1 MDLAAD
7 TRLRA
12 IASLAMDAQHPDTL
26 LITLTGKDRPGVTS
40 SVFSTLALAGVEVI
54 DLEQIILRRRLILGL
69 LVTAPRDWKK
79 LAAALEATAAGLGMS
94 VEIERGSGDNRSRRE
109 GRSHVTVIGTPLRA
123 SAMAAIAGRI
133 ADTGG
138 NIDRIERM
146 ARYPVTAIDL
156 FVSGADPEHLRTL
169 LAAEA
174 AQQGVDIAVQPA
186 TMMRRGMRL
195 IVLDVDST
203 LIQGEVIEMLA
214 AHAGHEPEVARITEL
229 AMRGE
234 IDFEESLR
242 RRVRLLAGLEES
254 VLDTVYGDIVVAPG
268 ARTMVRTLRR
278 LGYRFAI
285 VSGGFSQ
292 ITDRLAEDLGI
303 HFSRANELEIV
314 DGRLTG
320 EIVGAVVDR
329 AGKAAAL
336 REFAEEVGVS
346 QDATIAIGDGAND
359 LDMLNAAGLG
369 IAFNARPVVQQAA
382 DTSVNVPYL
391 DAILYLLGISREEVE
406 AADAQA
412 GFVTPAPPV

>member
-1 MDLAAD
+1 MSAD
-7 TRLRA
+7 
-12 IASLAMDAQHPDTL
+12 HPDTL

-40 SVFSTLALAGVEVI
+40 AVFSTLAGAGVEVI
-54 DLEQIILRRRLILGL
+54 DLEQIILRRRLILGV
-69 LVTAPRDWKK
+69 LVSAPRDWKK
-79 LAAALEATAAGLGMS
+79 LAAAVEAAAASLDMV
-94 VEIERGSGDNRSRRE
+94 VEIERGSGDNRTRRE

-123 SAMAAIAGRI
+123 AAMAAIAGRI

-156 FVSGADPEHLRTL
+156 FVSGADPDNLRRL

-174 AQQGVDIAVQPA
+174 AQQNVDIAVQPA

-214 AHAGHEPEVARITEL
+214 AHAGHEAEVARVTEQ

-242 RRVRLLAGLEES
+242 RRVRLLAGLAES
-254 VLDTVYGDIVVAPG
+254 VLDQVYAEIVVAPG

-285 VSGGFSQ
+285 VSGGFSR
-292 ITDRLAEDLGI
+292 ITDRLALDLGI
-303 HFSRANELEIV
+303 DFSRANELEIV
-314 DGRLTG
+314 EGRLTG

-329 AGKAAAL
+329 AGKASAL
-336 REFAEEVGVS
+336 REFAAEVGVS

-359 LDMLNAAGLG
+359 LDMLEAAGLG

-382 DTSVNVPYL
+382 DTAVNVPYL

-406 AADAQA
+406 AADADA
-412 GFVTPAPPV
+412 GFVTPAPPLVAPR